1 MNELRADLSDMQDVK
16 VTRWHRSYTSP
27 IGPPAVGP
35 NVTPSSYVRDL
46 STTEKWDLAMRIAR
60 RVYVKDG
67 RLAIG
72 DSPPLLWA
80 GGASAV
86 RCDATTMHCYDG
98 GWRHL
103 LVLTGPTGKTV
114 ARGSVSREEG
124 ERLRRADAR
133 ARIGGYTPSKI
144 VRELDGGPWLGGEA
158 PWGREEDGAE

>member
-1 MNELRADLSDMQDVK
+1 MGRLERHAGCEDHSMAHAVYGNI
-16 VTRWHRSYTSP
+16 SP

-114 ARGSVSREEG
+114 SRGSVSREEG
-124 ERLRRADAR
+124 ERLRRADASAAPSSVGRQPLCCRESKHLSRYCTFR
-133 ARIGGYTPSKI
+133 AWAR
-144 VRELDGGPWLGGEA
+144 
-158 PWGREEDGAE
+158 